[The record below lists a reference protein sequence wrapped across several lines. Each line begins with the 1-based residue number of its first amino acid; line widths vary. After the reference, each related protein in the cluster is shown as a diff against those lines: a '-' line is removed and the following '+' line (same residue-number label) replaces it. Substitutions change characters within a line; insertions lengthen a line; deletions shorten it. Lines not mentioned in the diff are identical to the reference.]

1 MEQKE
6 GTLNMLIYCASQICT
21 SDVFSDLIFTSTPQM
36 CDPTALLQVRT
47 HTSEVNIP
55 RQS

>member
-21 SDVFSDLIFTSTPQM
+21 SDVFSGFNLHKHPQM
-36 CDPTALLQVRT
+36 CDHVLDRN
-47 HTSEVNIP
+47 NIP
-55 RQS
+55 VK